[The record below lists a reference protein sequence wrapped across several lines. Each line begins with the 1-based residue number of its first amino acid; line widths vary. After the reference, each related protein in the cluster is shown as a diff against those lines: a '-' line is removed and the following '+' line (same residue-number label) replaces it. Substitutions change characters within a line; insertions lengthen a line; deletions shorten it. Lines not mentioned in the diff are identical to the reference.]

1 MKTTERREP
10 ALSKVEGRESAG
22 QHQASPELVERG
34 AAMKKGWQTKKLSD
48 VCSIASAL
56 VDPRMTK
63 YEDMLHVGGA
73 NIESATG
80 KLVDL
85 KTAKEEGLKSGKF
98 VFDDSTVLYSK
109 IRPYLMKV
117 ARPDFQGLCSADI
130 YPLTPDPAV
139 LDRGYL
145 FHHLLSPQ
153 FTEFAVSG
161 SARAGMPKVNR
172 DHLFTFQFPVP
183 PLAEQQR
190 IVGLLDE
197 AFEGLATAKA
207 NAEKNLQNA
216 RALFESHL
224 HSVFTQRGP
233 GWVENKLKSITMK
246 IGSGATPRGGEESY
260 KAEGISL
267 IRSLNV
273 HDLGFKYAKLA
284 FLDDAQADELSNV
297 EVQPRDVL
305 LNITGASVARCAIV
319 PEDVLPARVNQHVS
333 IIRPIADKLDADF
346 LHYLLISKPY
356 KDQLLKTG
364 EEGGSTRQAITK
376 AQIQEFTVEYP
387 ATLKEQKTIV
397 AKLDAMLAE
406 TQRLARL
413 YERKQAALEALKKSL
428 LHQAFTGAL

>member
-1 MKTTERREP
+1 
-10 ALSKVEGRESAG
+10 
-22 QHQASPELVERG
+22 
-34 AAMKKGWQTKKLSD
+34 MKKGWQTKTLGEVLEKTETVNPLQSPKTEFD
-48 VCSIASAL
+48 YIDVSSVSNTTFQIEETQRLEGKDAPSRARKVVRTNDIIFATIRPTLQRIAVVPEHLDKQVCS
-56 VDPRMTK
+56 
-63 YEDMLHVGGA
+63 
-73 NIESATG
+73 TG
-80 KLVDL
+80 YFVLRPKPGIDHR
-85 KTAKEEGLKSGKF
+85 F
-98 VFDDSTVLYSK
+98 VFYSLFTENFIGQMESLQK
-109 IRPYLMKV
+109 GASY
-117 ARPDFQGLCSADI
+117 
-130 YPLTPDPAV
+130 PAV
-139 LDRGYL
+139 TDGD
-145 FHHLLSPQ
+145 
-153 FTEFAVSG
+153 V
-161 SARAGMPKVNR
+161 RA
-172 DHLFTFQFPVP
+172 QEIPVP

-224 HSVFTQRGP
+224 QSVFTQRGP
-233 GWVENKLKSITMK
+233 GWVENKLKSITTK
-246 IGSGATPRGGEESY
+246 IGSGATPRGGGESY
-260 KAEGISL
+260 KDEGISL

-297 EVQPRDVL
+297 EVQPLDVL

-333 IIRPIADKLDADF
+333 IIRLIAEKLDADF

-387 ATLKEQKTIV
+387 VTLKEQKTIV
-397 AKLDAMLAE
+397 AKLDAVLAE

-413 YERKQAALEALKKSL
+413 YERKHAALEALKKSL
-428 LHQAFTGAL
+428 LHQAFTGEL

>member
-1 MKTTERREP
+1 
-10 ALSKVEGRESAG
+10 
-22 QHQASPELVERG
+22 
-34 AAMKKGWQTKKLSD
+34 MKKGWQTKTIGDVCEFQRGLTYAKGDEVDVSDNVVLRATNIHLATNLLIFDELKYISDKVVVPESKKVKQGSLMICMASGSKSHLGKVAFIDDDYGYAFGGFMGMLTPRNGLLPKYLFHLMTSEDYKDFIGALSD
-48 VCSIASAL
+48 
-56 VDPRMTK
+56 
-63 YEDMLHVGGA
+63 GA
-73 NIESATG
+73 NINNLTFD
-80 KLVDL
+80 KL
-85 KTAKEEGLKSGKF
+85 K
-98 VFDDSTVLYSK
+98 VFPV
-109 IRPYLMKV
+109 
-117 ARPDFQGLCSADI
+117 
-130 YPLTPDPAV
+130 
-139 LDRGYL
+139 
-145 FHHLLSPQ
+145 
-153 FTEFAVSG
+153 
-161 SARAGMPKVNR
+161 
-172 DHLFTFQFPVP
+172 PVP

-190 IVGLLDE
+190 IVGILDE
-197 AFEGLATAKA
+197 ALAGIATAKA

-224 HSVFTQRGP
+224 QSVFIQRGE
-233 GWVENKLKSITMK
+233 GWVENKLKSITTK

-356 KDQLLKTG
+356 KDQLLRTG

-376 AQIQEFTVEYP
+376 AQIQEFAVEYP

-406 TQRLARL
+406 TQRLTRL
-413 YERKQAALEALKKSL
+413 YERKLSALDALKKSL
-428 LHQAFTGAL
+428 LHQAFAGNL

>member
-1 MKTTERREP
+1 
-10 ALSKVEGRESAG
+10 
-22 QHQASPELVERG
+22 
-34 AAMKKGWQTKKLSD
+34 MKKGWQTTNLGDLCRIRTGKKDVNEGNPDGEFPFFTCAAEHTFSDNYSFDTEALLIAGNGDVGKVSYYNGKFEAYQRTYVLSD
-48 VCSIASAL
+48 FTEVL
-56 VDPRMTK
+56 PRFLFLIL
-63 YEDMLHVGGA
+63 D
-73 NIESATG
+73 G
-80 KLVDL
+80 KLKD
-85 KTAKEEGLKSGKF
+85 
-98 VFDDSTVLYSK
+98 TVSK
-109 IRPYLMKV
+109 QKLGNTMPYIKV
-117 ARPDFQGLCSADI
+117 GMLTDFQL
-130 YPLTPDPAV
+130 
-139 LDRGYL
+139 
-145 FHHLLSPQ
+145 
-153 FTEFAVSG
+153 
-161 SARAGMPKVNR
+161 
-172 DHLFTFQFPVP
+172 PVP
-183 PLAEQQR
+183 SLAEQQR

-224 HSVFTQRGP
+224 QSVFTQREP
-233 GWVENKLKSITMK
+233 GWVENKLKSITTK
-246 IGSGATPRGGEESY
+246 IGSGATPRGGGESY
-260 KAEGISL
+260 KDEGISL

-284 FLDDAQADELSNV
+284 FLDDSQADELSNV

-333 IIRPIADKLDADF
+333 IIRPIADKLDANF

-387 ATLKEQKTIV
+387 ATLKQQRGIV
-397 AKLDAMLAE
+397 AKLDSVLAE

-413 YERKQAALEALKKSL
+413 YERKLAALEALKKSL
-428 LHQAFTGAL
+428 LHQAFTGEL